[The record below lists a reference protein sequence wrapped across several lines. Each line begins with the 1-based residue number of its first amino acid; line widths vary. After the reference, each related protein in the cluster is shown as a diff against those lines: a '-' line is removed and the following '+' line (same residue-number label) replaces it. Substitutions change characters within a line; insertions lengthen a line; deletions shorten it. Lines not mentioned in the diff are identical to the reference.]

1 MRKLKLDPED
11 LRVETFAAGE
21 PAAKIGTVRGNY
33 VIPGTDESHID
44 CGGGGGGDDGDDP
57 SAYQSCVCPTYR
69 KTCAATCGLD
79 YCTDLTCLTHD
90 YCCP

>member
-11 LRVETFAAGE
+11 LRVESFAAGE
-21 PAAKIGTVRGNY
+21 PAAQIGTVRGNM
-33 VIPGTDESHID
+33 PFKMPATDSTNVE
-44 CGGGGGGDDGDDP
+44 CGGSGSDP
-57 SAYQSCVCPTYR
+57 SGYNSCECPTYR
-69 KTCAATCGLD
+69 KTCAVTCGLD